1 MEGEL
6 TLGAIYDSIADK
18 LAEARTRAMMGE
30 RQQALGI
37 LHGAALE
44 MTRFRDALRDVPGYL
59 ALDYAFDRTMT
70 ALCAEQEVAAFALSS
85 DSETEIVEIAAE
97 KPRRRLKKAA

>member
-6 TLGAIYDSIADK
+6 TLGAIYEGIADK
-18 LAEARTRAMMGE
+18 LAEARTRAIMGE

-59 ALDYAFDRTMT
+59 ALNHAFEITLR
-70 ALCAEQEVAAFALSS
+70 ALCAEQDAAALTFSA
-85 DSETEIVEIAAE
+85 EPEAEIAVE